1 MCFFYTGSGYA
12 KNVGMGPI
20 CKWKFA
26 HPPPYYVTMLGAL
39 CDFFS
44 HTRDTGSYQRNA
56 LWRPFRWNNHSAGR
70 FFKINNSSFVG
81 RFSEIFDL
89 FQLKNTKK
97 KKILFKI
104 IVLQENNVQ
113 FSTYMWMYA
122 IIKFCFFYKPSEYL
136 VTIQNF

>member
-70 FFKINNSSFVG
+70 FFKINNKVHDPTISFVG
-81 RFSEIFDL
+81 RFSEIFFFTFSSL
-89 FQLKNTKK
+89 
-97 KKILFKI
+97 KILQIKEMKTS
-104 IVLQENNVQ
+104 VQNN
-113 FSTYMWMYA
+113 SSA
-122 IIKFCFFYKPSEYL
+122 GKHCK
-136 VTIQNF
+136 N